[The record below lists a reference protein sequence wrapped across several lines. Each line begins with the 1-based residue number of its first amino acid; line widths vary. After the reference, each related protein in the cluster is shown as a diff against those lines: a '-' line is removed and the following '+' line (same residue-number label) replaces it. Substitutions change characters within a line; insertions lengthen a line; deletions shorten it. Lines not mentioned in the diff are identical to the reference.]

1 MRRAALILL
10 VLALAVVA
18 VLLATGPGDLPAVPS
33 LPPLTTATSTPRTTQ
48 TVTSTATPSPTPTS
62 TAPQACRA
70 FVHGT
75 VFADG
80 PLDQRTIAAQTW
92 LAAHPGQQASV
103 VVTDD
108 ILNAVAVRAAQD
120 EPVRDL
126 RIAIEPAGFRL
137 SATAVAIGSFPIR
150 ALLVP
155 SASAGRLRIDV
166 RELDTD
172 GLPFFFRGSVQDA
185 LARAADPA
193 KWGIQMRVDGVATA
207 SGCAVVWG
215 TT

>member
-1 MRRAALILL
+1 MRRAALLL
-10 VLALAVVA
+10 FILALAVVA
-18 VLLATGPGDLPAVPS
+18 VLLATGPADLPAVPS
-33 LPPLTTATSTPRTTQ
+33 LPPLATASSTPRTTP
-48 TVTSTATPSPTPTS
+48 TATSTATPTPTPTS
-62 TAPQACRA
+62 TAPQACRP
-70 FVHGT
+70 FVHGA

-92 LAAHPGQQASV
+92 LASHPGQQASV

-108 ILNAVAVRAAQD
+108 ILNAVAVRAAQN

-126 RIAIEPAGFRL
+126 RITIEPAGFRL

-155 SASAGRLRIDV
+155 SASGGRLRIDV

-172 GLPFFFRGSVQDA
+172 GLPFFFRGSVQDS
-185 LARAADPA
+185 LARAADPT
-193 KWGIQMRVDGVATA
+193 KWGIEMRVDGVATA

-215 TT
+215 TA